1 MVQCYVACCGGSME
15 NDKYGREG
23 CGDGQEGKSNG
34 GVNGVVLYGVQWRG
48 TERGS
53 EGVSE

>member
-1 MVQCYVACCGGSME
+1 MK

-34 GVNGVVLYGVQWRG
+34 GVNGVVLYGV
-48 TERGS
+48 
-53 EGVSE
+53 